1 MSDQHDGGPAFP
13 RPSSEAHDA
22 QGRTF
27 YPCAYDGMT
36 LRDYFA
42 GQALVGLLASN
53 MGRVDDGSSYA
64 DLALL
69 HADAMLEARKQPDQ
83 TEATE

>member
-13 RPSSEAHDA
+13 SEQSETQDGTWN
-22 QGRTF
+22 QTF
-27 YPCAYDGMT
+27 EPGMT

-69 HADAMLEARKQPDQ
+69 HADAMLIARKQPDQ